1 MVDMNKRELADS
13 THFQDSLVG
22 LVTIFELKD
31 GGRDDNLGLVG
42 SKSEFDL
49 LFLPLMQNN
58 YKKVG

>member
-1 MVDMNKRELADS
+1 M
-13 THFQDSLVG
+13 G
-22 LVTIFELKD
+22 LVAIFELED
-31 GGRDDNLGLVG
+31 SGRDDNLGLVG